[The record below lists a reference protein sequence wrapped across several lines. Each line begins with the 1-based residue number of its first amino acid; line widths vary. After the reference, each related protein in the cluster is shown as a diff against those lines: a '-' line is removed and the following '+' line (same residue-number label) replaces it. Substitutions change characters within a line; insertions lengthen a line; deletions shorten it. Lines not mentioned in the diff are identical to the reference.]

1 MTPCS
6 VSRPTQRDVLYDGM
20 MAGFSLVPLGPMIG
34 SRLQKMSGEFMISFP
49 LEMDFGNELEN
60 TRRTRALIDAEGLGG
75 AIRVPRCYDELSDAR
90 VLVMERLDGT
100 TVASLAESKAG
111 GVSEEAAKSV
121 LRVAL
126 EREAVAARRCVHLRH
141 AQRRAQLRGCP
152 FEPRR
157 IRETRKSRD
166 RDSPILP
173 PRASQVFKKCSE
185 HKLANTLALKGV
197 CRAHPIAPPP
207 RVARASPHL
216 VADRRLRAPAACP
229 SPLGPE
235 DEPVSRSFPSR
246 R

>member
-1 MTPCS
+1 MPLD
-6 VSRPTQRDVLYDGM
+6 VSPTATADIRMGVGPAGRAPETVMQVRARSLGSHSDPISRSRSDSTTGRKNKQRASAARTEPTTRRAGILGLSRRLVDGRCVLARERLRRGRPTR
-20 MAGFSLVPLGPMIG
+20 
-34 SRLQKMSGEFMISFP
+34 
-49 LEMDFGNELEN
+49 
-60 TRRTRALIDAEGLGG
+60 
-75 AIRVPRCYDELSDAR
+75 DAR
-90 VLVMERLDGT
+90 D
-100 TVASLAESKAG
+100 
-111 GVSEEAAKSV
+111 SEN
-121 LRVAL
+121 R
-126 EREAVAARRCVHLRH
+126 ARARD
-141 AQRRAQLRGCP
+141 
-152 FEPRR
+152 RR